1 MAGLVRCV
9 QKYLF
14 LVVFSLSLDAQ
25 TLSLDEILEYA
36 SGHSKMLAMK
46 QTDVRIAN
54 TNIENA
60 QSAYYPSLNFVYNT
74 EYNQALDGMPL
85 GVESVGGTTITNS
98 TQYQNSLALQLQYVI

>member
-1 MAGLVRCV
+1 VASVGKHLKR
-9 QKYLF
+9 YLLF
-14 LVVFSLSLDAQ
+14 VVFSLSLDAQ

-46 QTDVRIAN
+46 QTEVRIAE

-74 EYNQALDGMPL
+74 EYNQALD
-85 GVESVGGTTITNS
+85 
-98 TQYQNSLALQLQYVI
+98 